1 MRFSI
6 LLLAATTLIAT
17 QAAPVTVEP
26 EAAAAGTVSP
36 SAGQGPCR
44 KYGDDWYCVGTGSVE
59 PKAEAG
65 ALSRRFA
72 RDPHGPCH
80 KFGDEWY
87 CLGTGSVEPK
97 AEAEAGDLSPRF
109 ARDPHGPCHKFGD
122 EWYCLG
128 TGSVEPKA
136 AAEINVAGGIRPP
149 GPICY
154 TVGGKKVC
162 YEPF

>member
-1 MRFSI
+1 MRFSV

-17 QAAPVTVEP
+17 QAAPVAVKP
-26 EAAAAGTVSP
+26 EAAAETVSP
-36 SAGQGPCR
+36 SAVQGPCR
-44 KYGDDWYCVGTGSVE
+44 KYGDEWYCVGTGSVE
-59 PKAEAG
+59 PKAEAEAG
-65 ALSRRFA
+65 DLSRRFA

-97 AEAEAGDLSPRF
+97 AAD
-109 ARDPHGPCHKFGD
+109 
-122 EWYCLG
+122 
-128 TGSVEPKA
+128 
-136 AAEINVAGGIRPP
+136 AEIDVAGGIRPP

-154 TVGGKKVC
+154 TIGGKKVC